1 MANRWTVVVV
11 DPSAAR
17 SRGAVPASEEGSDLW
32 SQGERPRAGLRGA
45 GDSEWGAAPSADRAV
60 EVHAWSWVEAA
71 VAPEQVPSTSLE
83 LAEQSGRAGV
93 IRSWGQGAP
102 EACASRP
109 LPRQCNQQGA
119 QAEGPQVRRRA
130 LTAGCPPRTFPRRP
144 LTRWFRGSDDD
155 NLAAKWH
162 KKASMS
168 ALPSDASA
176 LAADHPSSALRD
188 SSAALLAQAADD
200 LHQGQQHLRDS
211 SAALLAKAT
220 AWKDGLTR
228 GEPTGRLANL
238 DAGRVIATYGVMW
251 THVAEMQGHS
261 PAWAALGRFGTSFYV
276 AAAVFFAARTATK
289 KDPPPFRRAL
299 EVRLKR
305 LLLPFLLWSLIYA
318 VFYYI
323 VTRPTGM
330 SLMELTK
337 WWGPFAGTARHLW
350 FLPFAAFAGT
360 FAFWLTPRLL
370 RFTPVQLAWG
380 GAALALG
387 TYWLFYR
394 VVFFA
399 MDRLWAIDWHLHRLD
414 RWIEEIPLM
423 VASIF
428 ASALYIRAT
437 TIRALPAGGHRLA
450 PERAEVSASRD
461 APPAWT
467 GSPRI
472 AVALAVGFLALEIF
486 YLQGFAFID
495 LVTHSEGRF
504 IANLAGLF
512 LLGIFLTVGT
522 QKWVTAIAPLG
533 RLTYFAFLSHVL
545 LLDMVNSS
553 LALLPGHGR
562 LGFAVLS
569 TLLLLAVCVLIGAF
583 VRRSAALRWLIP

>member
-1 MANRWTVVVV
+1 MA
-11 DPSAAR
+11 
-17 SRGAVPASEEGSDLW
+17 
-32 SQGERPRAGLRGA
+32 PRCPPGIAP
-45 GDSEWGAAPSADRAV
+45 GAA
-60 EVHAWSWVEAA
+60 H
-71 VAPEQVPSTSLE
+71 
-83 LAEQSGRAGV
+83 LAG
-93 IRSWGQGAP
+93 
-102 EACASRP
+102 
-109 LPRQCNQQGA
+109 
-119 QAEGPQVRRRA
+119 
-130 LTAGCPPRTFPRRP
+130 
-144 LTRWFRGSDDD
+144 FRGLGDD
-155 NLAAKWH
+155 NLAAEWH

-168 ALPSDASA
+168 AVPSDARA

-251 THVAEMQGHS
+251 THVAEMQGHP

-299 EVRLKR
+299 EVRVKR

-360 FAFWLTPRLL
+360 VAFWLTPRLL
-370 RFTPVQLAWG
+370 RYTPAQLAWG

-437 TIRALPAGGHRLA
+437 ALQPLPDGHHQVGHARADVG
-450 PERAEVSASRD
+450 ASRD
-461 APPAWT
+461 VPPAWT

-472 AVALAVGFLALEIF
+472 AVALAFGFLALEIF
-486 YLQGFAFID
+486 YLQGFTFID

-522 QKWVTAIAPLG
+522 QKWVRAIAPLG

-562 LGFAVLS
+562 LTFAVLS